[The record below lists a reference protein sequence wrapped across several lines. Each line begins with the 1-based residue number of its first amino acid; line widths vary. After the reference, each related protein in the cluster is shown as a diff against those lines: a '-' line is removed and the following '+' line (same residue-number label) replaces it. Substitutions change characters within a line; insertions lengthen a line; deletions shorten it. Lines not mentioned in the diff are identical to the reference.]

1 MLMGRVFVCKFRRA
15 WGRIT
20 VKMHVAVHASLEQE
34 LQAVVAVL
42 VSEGGKLKRG
52 QAATRGFGERIE
64 IHA

>member
-1 MLMGRVFVCKFRRA
+1 
-15 WGRIT
+15 
-20 VKMHVAVHASLEQE
+20 MHVAVHASLEQE